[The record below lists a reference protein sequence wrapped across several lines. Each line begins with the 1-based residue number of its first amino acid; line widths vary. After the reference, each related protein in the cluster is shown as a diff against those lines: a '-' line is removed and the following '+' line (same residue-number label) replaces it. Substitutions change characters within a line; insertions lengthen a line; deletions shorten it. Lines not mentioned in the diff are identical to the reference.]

1 MEGLGVKRQW
11 LADHRTRVQPI
22 IPHITMGRE
31 IRYPKRAIDGWLA
44 SMVETRPT
52 WERSNTSAA

>member
-1 MEGLGVKRQW
+1 
-11 LADHRTRVQPI
+11 
-22 IPHITMGRE
+22 MGRE